1 MKHLLH
7 VQKIPNFEL
16 YMSVSNNFIYILNK
30 QSELQAQY
38 PVDFN
43 LAFQTMYSNYCQVK
57 PVVNYAQYFQTH
69 ICKGVVYLQ
78 YFENVVK
85 LENRQLVFVAQ
96 IPFLRKDN
104 ENSYF
109 GRLFS
114 LNNDLYVHNNNGQL
128 FKLVEGKFISAMN
141 LKVRYFFQFC
151 DRVVAIQDNSVY
163 RVQSDLSLTLIHT
176 FPSIE
181 YVSYAQS
188 GMLIIQTVLNGNGF
202 NFLNEF
208 VNLVDMS
215 IREVRQEEHGP
226 NSNISEVWYDKIYGR
241 KNIDSIQVLGETG
254 LQLRTKFLNEIF
266 DEEFQNQMV
275 SVYQKYINE
284 QIQQFPQFKI
294 QMQNLL
300 SIDILIKQYIKQ
312 FNLKYNKNDKQLEQL
327 TARTHGKLNSIKTL
341 VTKQLLQLDLYS
353 THFVGFN
360 VVEND
365 Q

>member
-7 VQKIPNFEL
+7 VQKIPNYEL

-30 QSELQAQY
+30 QNEVQAQY

-43 LAFQTMYSNYCQVK
+43 LAFQTMYTNYCKVK
-57 PVVNYAQYFQTH
+57 PVVNFSQYFQTH
-69 ICKGVVYLQ
+69 ICRGVIYLQ

-109 GRLFS
+109 GRIFS

-128 FKLVEGKFISAMN
+128 FKLVDGKFIHVMN
-141 LKVRYFFQFC
+141 LVARYFFQFC

-163 RVQSDLSLTLIHT
+163 RVQSDLSLTLIHN
-176 FPSIE
+176 FPVIE

-188 GMLIIQTVLNGNGF
+188 GMLIIQTVLNGF
-202 NFLNEF
+202 NFQNEF

-241 KNIDSIQVLGETG
+241 KNVDSIQALGETG

-266 DEEFQNQMV
+266 DEEFQNEMV

-284 QIQQFPQFKI
+284 QTQQFPQFMI
-294 QMQNLL
+294 QMRNLL
-300 SIDILIKQYIKQ
+300 SVDIMIKYYKEQL
-312 FNLKYNKNDKQLEQL
+312 NLKYNKSDKQLELL
-327 TARTHGKLNSIKTL
+327 TARTHSKLNIIKTL
-341 VTKQLLQLDLYS
+341 ITKQLSQYHLYS
-353 THFVGFN
+353 TQFVGFN